1 MRRVAVAANQ
11 GMQPKL
17 KNSQMDPEEL
27 IRQVIGAAIQVHRE
41 LGPGFL
47 ESVYEEALALEL
59 SDRGI
64 PFERQKSVTVC
75 YRGHPV
81 GEHRLDL
88 IVAGLLI
95 VENKALRELDVVFY
109 AVVRSYL
116 KATGLRHALLFNFGT
131 MPLTIKRVGP
141 EDPARFEATPVPSPF

>member
-1 MRRVAVAANQ
+1 
-11 GMQPKL
+11 MQPKL
-17 KNSQMDPEEL
+17 KNSQTDPEEL

-59 SDRGI
+59 SHRGI
-64 PFERQKSVTVC
+64 PFERQKGVTIC

-81 GEHRLDL
+81 GEHRLDML
-88 IVAGLLI
+88 VAGLLI
-95 VENKALRELDVVFY
+95 VENKALRELDAVFY
-109 AVVRSYL
+109 VVVRSYL

-141 EDPARFEATPVPSPF
+141 EEPARFVAAQDQSPS

>member
-1 MRRVAVAANQ
+1 
-11 GMQPKL
+11 MQPKL

-47 ESVYEEALALEL
+47 ESVYEEALPLEL
-59 SDRGI
+59 SHRGI
-64 PFERQKSVTVC
+64 PFEQQKGVTFC

-81 GEHRLDL
+81 GEHRLDML
-88 IVAGLLI
+88 VAGLLI
-95 VENKALRELDVVFY
+95 VENKALRELDAVFY
-109 AVVRSYL
+109 VVVRSYL

-131 MPLTIKRVGP
+131 MPLTIKRVGL